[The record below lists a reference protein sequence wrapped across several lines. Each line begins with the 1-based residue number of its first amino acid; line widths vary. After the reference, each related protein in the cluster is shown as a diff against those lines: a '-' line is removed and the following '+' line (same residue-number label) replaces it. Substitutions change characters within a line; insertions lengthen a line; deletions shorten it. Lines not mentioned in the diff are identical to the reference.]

1 MQGNL
6 ILSLKGISKT
16 FDVGSNKQ
24 TVLNAVSLDVR
35 EHEFLAV
42 MGPSG
47 AGKTTLLN
55 IMGGLEIPDEGEIFF
70 QNKKIDTS
78 DFKQASRFRAEHI
91 GFIFQNYNLVDELS
105 VRENIELASTI
116 KGNYKEVREKIPAIC
131 KKLQIEQFL
140 DHYPIKLSGGERQ
153 RCACARA
160 LCKQAD
166 FILADEPTG
175 ALDRRTTTNLV
186 QLFQQMIQEEGI
198 SVVLVTHDPFVASFS
213 NRVIFIQDGIIT
225 DELTSNTGRES
236 FYQQIIMK
244 L

>member
-1 MQGNL
+1 M
-6 ILSLKGISKT
+6 
-16 FDVGSNKQ
+16 
-24 TVLNAVSLDVR
+24 
-35 EHEFLAV
+35 
-42 MGPSG
+42 
-47 AGKTTLLN
+47 
-55 IMGGLEIPDEGEIFF
+55 
-70 QNKKIDTS
+70 
-78 DFKQASRFRAEHI
+78 
-91 GFIFQNYNLVDELS
+91 S

-213 NRVIFIQDGIIT
+213 NRVIFIQDGTIT